1 MRTTLIVLCVMSIL
15 TSCNMQNSNLP
26 VAKNEPLIPF
36 VPPVS
41 FNEAAK
47 RADSIVKSMTIEER
61 IDMIGGHNFFFI
73 NGCEKA
79 NLPRLYLSDAT
90 QGVHLRK
97 DLDAQLEK
105 SVAMPCPIMLT
116 STWNR
121 KLAEQYAKS
130 VGEECRA
137 GDIAVLLG
145 PGMNIYRISQNGRN
159 FEYFGEDPFLA
170 SRMIENYVVGVQS
183 TGTIA
188 TLKHFLCNNTDHR
201 RRTSNSIVSDR
212 ALHEIYLPAFKAGV
226 DAGAMAVMTS
236 YNQING
242 EWAAQS
248 DFAVNKLLRTDLGFK
263 WLVMSDWWSIWNPEK
278 AMKSGL
284 DLDMPGEGD
293 LKWSLFDKYGDSFL
307 RSNAARLLKEG
318 KVGEDDI
325 NRMATNIIATE
336 LAMQLDKRPI
346 KDESYLK
353 NFKQHEDVALQTARE
368 GIVLL
373 KNSNN
378 ILPLNKP
385 EMKILVTGYF
395 ADARMSGGG
404 SADVEGYDWVSIVRG
419 LRNRFGEQVTYNQ
432 SPTDVEIKSADV
444 VIFSLG
450 TQDSEAWDK
459 SFDLP
464 QEMDARVKEIATI
477 NPNLVV
483 VINSGS
489 GINMSSWND
498 KVAAILHCWY
508 PGQLGNKALAE
519 ILAGDVNPSGKLP
532 ITIEKK
538 FEDSPGYPYMP
549 EGEKHATDWDVD
561 SNLNFPIY
569 DINYKEGV
577 FVGYRWYE
585 SKNIEPLYPFGY
597 GLSYTTF
604 DYSDL
609 KLSKKEL
616 SKGETLKVK
625 FVLENTGK
633 VAGAEIAQLYIQD
646 EQASVERPVKELK
659 DFIKVEL
666 RPGEK
671 VLVQLKIS
679 EEDLSFY
686 DEKTSKWVAEPGK
699 FNVMIG
705 SSSKEILLKG
715 SFEFAE

>member
-1 MRTTLIVLCVMSIL
+1 
-15 TSCNMQNSNLP
+15 
-26 VAKNEPLIPF
+26 
-36 VPPVS
+36 
-41 FNEAAK
+41 
-47 RADSIVKSMTIEER
+47 
-61 IDMIGGHNFFFI
+61 
-73 NGCEKA
+73 
-79 NLPRLYLSDAT
+79 
-90 QGVHLRK
+90 
-97 DLDAQLEK
+97 
-105 SVAMPCPIMLT
+105 
-116 STWNR
+116 
-121 KLAEQYAKS
+121 
-130 VGEECRA
+130 
-137 GDIAVLLG
+137 
-145 PGMNIYRISQNGRN
+145 
-159 FEYFGEDPFLA
+159 
-170 SRMIENYVVGVQS
+170 
-183 TGTIA
+183 
-188 TLKHFLCNNTDHR
+188 
-201 RRTSNSIVSDR
+201 
-212 ALHEIYLPAFKAGV
+212 
-226 DAGAMAVMTS
+226 
-236 YNQING
+236 
-242 EWAAQS
+242 
-248 DFAVNKLLRTDLGFK
+248 
-263 WLVMSDWWSIWNPEK
+263 
-278 AMKSGL
+278 
-284 DLDMPGEGD
+284 MPGEGD
-293 LKWSLFDKYGDSFL
+293 LKWSLFDKFGDSFL

-432 SPTDVEIKSADV
+432 SPTDAEIKSADV

-464 QEMDARVKEIATI
+464 QEMDARVNEIATI

-483 VINSGS
+483 IINSGS

-498 KVAAILHCWY
+498 KAAAILHCWY

-549 EGEKHATDWDVD
+549 EGEKYATDWDVD

-604 DYSDL
+604 GYSDL

-666 RPGEK
+666 KPGEK
-671 VLVQLKIS
+671 VLVQLEIS

-686 DEKTSKWVAEPGK
+686 DEKTSKWVAESGK